1 METGEC
7 ECRAH
12 SCPWSRVGEPGRKS
26 TRQPTNGVRRRK
38 KGQPEKTSVR
48 GRRRKT
54 GQPKKT
60 SVRGRRRKKG
70 QPKKTSVR
78 ARRGGY
84 ARTVIPMTNSR

>member
-1 METGEC
+1 METG
-7 ECRAH
+7 R
-12 SCPWSRVGEPGRKS
+12 RRK
-26 TRQPTNGVRRRK
+26 RQPKNGFRRRK
-38 KGQPEKTSVR
+38 K
-48 GRRRKT
+48 